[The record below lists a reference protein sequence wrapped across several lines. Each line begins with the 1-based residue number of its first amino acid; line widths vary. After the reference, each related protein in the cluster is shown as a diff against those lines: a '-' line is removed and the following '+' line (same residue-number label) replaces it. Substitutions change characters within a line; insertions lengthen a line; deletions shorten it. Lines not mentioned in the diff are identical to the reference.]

1 MKRLKKI
8 ALLLLVLI
16 VISQIPFAY
25 RRYKLRR
32 LRTAID
38 HVNSQRVSFPPNN
51 SYVEYKGVM
60 HVHSFL
66 GGHSSG
72 TFESII
78 AAAQANDLN
87 FVVMT
92 EHPSASFDTTE
103 MTLKGNHG
111 GVLFVN
117 GSEIVRANGDRVLQ
131 LPGVNKGP
139 PRSIVAYPQEF
150 KSWSDSSFDG
160 VEVYNLF
167 TNSRRINPL
176 LMFFDGLWS
185 YRRYPELL
193 FANFYQ
199 RPAENLAL
207 WDRALLQS
215 GRRLVATAGNDA
227 HANIGFSVE
236 DSSGKKVV
244 GMQLDPYERSFRLVR
259 MHVLA
264 PRDAELTADSLV
276 QALLDGHCFISFD
289 VFGDA
294 TGFRFEAVADNDRK
308 IQGDGA
314 VLFPNTKLLVSLPI
328 SSRIL
333 LLRNGNVVQEQ
344 SGMTN
349 AEFKISEAGIY
360 RVEVYPAQLPKP
372 VSEQPWIISNPIYV
386 R

>member
-1 MKRLKKI
+1 MKRFKKI
-8 ALLLLVLI
+8 ALLLIALI
-16 VISQIPFAY
+16 VVSQIPFAY
-25 RRYKLRR
+25 RHYKLRQ

-38 HVNSQRVSFPPNN
+38 HLNSQRVPTAPNN

-78 AAAQANDLN
+78 AAAQANGLN

-92 EHPSASFDTTE
+92 EHPSANFDTAE

-117 GSEIVRANGDRVLQ
+117 GKEVVQSNGERVLQ
-131 LPGVNKGP
+131 LPGLNNGP
-139 PRSIVAYPQEF
+139 RRSIVAYPQEF
-150 KSWSDSSFDG
+150 KSWGDSSFDG

-167 TNSRRINPL
+167 TNSHRINAL
-176 LMFFDGLWS
+176 LMFFDGLWNYRS
-185 YRRYPELL
+185 YPDLL

-199 RPAENLAL
+199 RPAENLTL

-236 DSSGKKVV
+236 DSSGKKVL

-264 PRDAELTADSLV
+264 PGDKELTTNSLV

-294 TGFRFEAVADNDRK
+294 TGFRFEAVTNGDRK
-308 IQGDGA
+308 IQGDELPLSA
-314 VLFPNTKLLVSLPI
+314 NTRLLVSLPV
-328 SSRIL
+328 SARIL
-333 LLRNGNVVQEQ
+333 LFRNGNVVQEQ
-344 SGMTN
+344 TGLTDV
-349 AEFKISEAGIY
+349 EFKISEAGVY
-360 RVEVYPAQLPKP
+360 RLEVYPSQLPKP
-372 VSEQPWIISNPIYV
+372 VSDQPWIISNPIYV